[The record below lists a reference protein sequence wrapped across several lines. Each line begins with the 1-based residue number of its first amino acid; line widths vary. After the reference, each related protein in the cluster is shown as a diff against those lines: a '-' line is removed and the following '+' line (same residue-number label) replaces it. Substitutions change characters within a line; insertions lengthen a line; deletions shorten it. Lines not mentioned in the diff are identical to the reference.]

1 MVTGMPSRN
10 QDISNARPYHER
22 TKHSPQ
28 SVRASGHRLDWTNE
42 PLPFK
47 VYPDLVAIPLPRDF
61 PAASTDALAALS
73 DRPVPTSPL
82 DLERLAALLFFS
94 AGVTRTMTYPSG
106 AVRHVRA
113 AASTGALYQTE
124 VYVVAGA
131 VAGLDPG
138 VYHFCPGDFALRRL
152 REGDFRGA
160 VALAAADEPMALCP
174 VTVVLSA
181 IYWRNTWK
189 YEARAYRHLFWDSGT
204 LLANLLASATAL
216 GLDARIATGFV
227 DGEVNALLGLDAGK
241 EGALELIPVGGERQP
256 APPPPV
262 ISPLRAAAVPL
273 SSSEV
278 DYPLLAEAYADS
290 CLEGEAEVV
299 NWRERAAPHAQ
310 AAPVKGLAPLVSP
323 RLHAGRALGETI
335 QRRGSTR
342 EFSGE
347 AIGAEE
353 LSTALYHGTRG
364 LAADVPSGL
373 VDLYLNVHAVDGVT
387 PGAYVYHAGPHALE
401 ALRLGDFRRDSAF
414 LCLEQALGGT
424 SSVTIFFLADLDRVL
439 AQLGNRG
446 YRAVNL
452 EAGIIGGRLYL
463 AAYAQGFGATGLT
476 FYDDPVVAF
485 FSPHARGKDAVFV
498 TALGRSVNR
507 APRTRVRIGRA

>member
-1 MVTGMPSRN
+1 MPSRN
-10 QDISNARPYHER
+10 LEISSARLYHER
-22 TKHSPQ
+22 TKHSPT
-28 SVRASGHRLDWTNE
+28 SVRAGSHRMDWTIE

-47 VYPDLVAIPLPRDF
+47 IYPDLPAIALPRDF
-61 PAASTDALAALS
+61 PATSIDALAALS
-73 DRPVPTSPL
+73 GAPGSSSSL

-94 AGVTRTMTYPSG
+94 AGVTRTMTYPGG
-106 AVRHVRA
+106 AVRHFRA

-138 VYHFCPGDFALRRL
+138 VYHFGPGDFTLRRL

-174 VTVVLSA
+174 ATVVISA

-216 GLDARIATGFV
+216 GLVARIVTGFV

-241 EGALELIPVGGERQP
+241 EGALELVPVGGERQP

-262 ISPLRAAAVPL
+262 ISPLRAAVVPL

-278 DYPLLAEAYADS
+278 DYPLLAEAYADA

-299 NWRERAAPHAQ
+299 NWREGAAPHAP
-310 AAPVKGLAPLVSP
+310 AAPVTGLAPLPSP
-323 RLHAGRALGETI
+323 RRHAGRALGETI

-342 EFSGE
+342 DFSGE
-347 AIGAEE
+347 AIGAEQ
-353 LSTALYHGTRG
+353 LSTALYHATRG
-364 LAADVPSGL
+364 LAADMPSGL
-373 VDLYLNVHAVDGVT
+373 ADLYLNVHAVDGVT

-498 TALGRSVNR
+498 TALGRSVRR